1 MKIYKYDTQTK
12 EFLQEL
18 EINEAYGNNLPF
30 STTIEPLAKKEGF
43 TVCFNGTKWEYI
55 EDNRGK
61 TIYVKAT
68 KEDLKVDYL
77 GKIKDEHTLLV
88 PKKFDEWDYT
98 QNKWVEDERIKKETE
113 YQNWKTE
120 RQNKVDNLEITHN
133 DIIYQGDETSQ
144 TRMSRAISIM
154 NDTETTEWVAK
165 DNSIQILNKSD
176 LSDILKEAG
185 IRQTQ
190 IWNEGRPQR
199 EKSNES

>member
-1 MKIYKYDTQTK
+1 MKYI
-12 EFLQEL
+12 
-18 EINEAYGNNLPF
+18 INYTEEGKIL
-30 STTIEPLAKKEGF
+30 GF
-43 TVCFNGTKWEYI
+43 TKSDNDLNI
-55 EDNRGK
+55 EVSNS
-61 TIYVKAT
+61 
-68 KEDLKVDYL
+68 
-77 GKIKDEHTLLV
+77 
-88 PKKFDEWDYT
+88 
-98 QNKWVEDERIKKETE
+98 KWVEAQNYNKITIDGENISFDKVDWRTPEQIKYAE

-144 TRMSRAISIM
+144 TRMSRAISVM